1 MIYRPGTRYDLSMA
15 APAPTSLV
23 ELAYN
28 TIRERITS
36 GVYGPG
42 YRLVLDELAREIGS
56 STVPV
61 REAVRR
67 LEAEGYI
74 EYQRHV
80 GARVASFDEA
90 EFVQT
95 VQAVALLEGYATALA
110 APHMRRNDIAQAR
123 GINVQL
129 GEQLDDLN
137 PVQFSTLNREFHY
150 VIYERCPNTHIRSLL
165 ANQWARLDTIRR
177 SVFVFVPGRA
187 RSSVAEHAQILD
199 LISAGASAE
208 EIEQVAREHKL
219 HTASAVSDGRDAPA
233 RGRSA
238 RPRR

>member
-1 MIYRPGTRYDLSMA
+1 MA
-15 APAPTSLV
+15 APAATSRV
-23 ELAYN
+23 ELAYA
-28 TIRERITS
+28 TIRERIIAGT
-36 GVYGPG
+36 YGPG

-56 STVPV
+56 SPVPV
-61 REAVRR
+61 REAIRR
-67 LEAEGYI
+67 LEAEGWV

-80 GARVASFDEA
+80 GARVASFDEG

-95 VQAVALLEGYATALA
+95 VQAVALLEGYATTLA
-110 APHMRRNDIAQAR
+110 APHMRRADIAKAR
-123 GINVQL
+123 KINDRL
-129 GEQLDDLN
+129 RSELDDLN
-137 PVQFSTLNREFHY
+137 PVLFSTLNREFHY
-150 VIYERCPNTHIRSLL
+150 AIYEKCPNTHIRALL

-199 LISAGASAE
+199 LIEAGASAE
-208 EIEQVAREHKL
+208 EIERVAREHKL
-219 HTASAVSDGRDAPA
+219 HTASAVSDGHDEPG

>member
-1 MIYRPGTRYDLSMA
+1 MA
-15 APAPTSLV
+15 APSATSRV
-23 ELAYN
+23 ELAYA
-28 TIRERITS
+28 TIRERIIS
-36 GVYGPG
+36 GAYGPG

-56 STVPV
+56 SPVPV
-61 REAVRR
+61 REAIRR
-67 LEAEGYI
+67 LEAEGWV

-80 GARVASFDEA
+80 GARVATFDEG

-95 VQAVALLEGYATALA
+95 VQTVALLEGYATALA
-110 APHMRRNDIAQAR
+110 APHMRRADIAKAR
-123 GINVQL
+123 KINEKL
-129 GEQLDDLN
+129 RAELDDLN
-137 PVQFSTLNREFHY
+137 PVLFSTLNREFHY
-150 VIYERCPNTHIRSLL
+150 AIYERCPNTHIRALL

-199 LISAGASAE
+199 LISSGASPE

-238 RPRR
+238 QPRR